1 MWVSK
6 ENWSGLLIIQVATG
20 AHLQGSTLINGIG
33 LLKSRILKTEKVSLY
48 VCLCLHIYL
57 SIYPSLPP
65 SLVLL
70 CGVGW
75 SGWGGK
81 GVIVLKIKNKPFG
94 SSEDK
99 GPTCT
104 T

>member
-6 ENWSGLLIIQVATG
+6 ENWSGLLIIQVAMG
-20 AHLQGSTLINGIG
+20 AHLQGSALINGIR

-48 VCLCLHIYL
+48 VCLRLHIYL
-57 SIYPSLPP
+57 SFYLSIYLFLPP

-75 SGWGGK
+75 GRVG
-81 GVIVLKIKNKPFG
+81 
-94 SSEDK
+94 
-99 GPTCT
+99 
-104 T
+104 